1 MVKRAI
7 GSSVLLG
14 VAVLS
19 GCGGD
24 SASSSTSVP
33 PPPAFRS
40 VERSSGPIE
49 IVRVEPD
56 CRALAGAEEPI
67 RVEVTVATDGS
78 VSEARLLSSAP
89 EDVKGLVLRSVRTWR
104 YQPASQDGRTAP
116 ATFPVTLRRCP

>member
-1 MVKRAI
+1 MVRRAI

-24 SASSSTSVP
+24 SASSSSVA
-33 PPPAFRS
+33 PPAASRS

-78 VSEARLLSSAP
+78 VSEARMLSKAP
-89 EDVKGLVLRSVRTWR
+89 EDAKNLVLQAVRTWR
-104 YQPASQDGRTAP
+104 YQPASQEGRTAP